1 MIQKVLIVDDSTT
14 SHAFVKA
21 KLSGEPIEFHS
32 APNGKVGLELAASL
46 QPDLILLDVEMPHPN
61 GFEVCRLLKA
71 EPVTMNI
78 PIIFLTGASSTEEK
92 IKGLEL
98 GAADYVTKP
107 FDMAE
112 LRARVRGSLRTKYLL
127 DLLNRKAMIDGL
139 TGLWNRGYMDQRLKA
154 ELSLVKR
161 TGLPFSCIMAD
172 VDHFKS
178 INDTYGHAFGDAAL
192 IAVSQIL
199 AENSR
204 TEDIV
209 CRYGGEEFV
218 LLLPGVD
225 IEGAMIFAERLRGI
239 ISQFTLLHGGQQV
252 KLTCSFGVST
262 ATPTD
267 FADTSLVQHADQ
279 ALYDAKRGGR
289 NRVVAAKLPQCVA
302 SPAT

>member
-1 MIQKVLIVDDSTT
+1 MTQKVLIIDDSSTT
-14 SHAFVKA
+14 HAFVKS
-21 KLSGEPIEFHS
+21 KLSGEPIEIHS

-71 EPVTMNI
+71 EPVTMSI

-127 DLLNRKAMIDGL
+127 DLLSRKAMIDGL

-154 ELSLVKR
+154 ELSLIKR
-161 TGLPFSCIMAD
+161 TGLSFSCIMAD

-178 INDTYGHAFGDAAL
+178 INDTYGHAFGDDAL
-192 IAVSQIL
+192 IAVSRVF

-204 TEDIV
+204 NEDIV

-218 LLLPGVD
+218 LLLPGIA
-225 IEGAMIFAERLRGI
+225 IEGAMTFAERLRKT
-239 ISQFTLLHGGQQV
+239 ISQLTLVHSGQQV

-262 ATPTD
+262 VGPTD
-267 FADTSLVQHADQ
+267 IADASPVKLADQ
-279 ALYDAKRGGR
+279 ALYEAKRGGR
-289 NRVVAAKLPQCVA
+289 NRVVAAELQSCEA
-302 SPAT
+302 STAV

>member
-1 MIQKVLIVDDSTT
+1 MIQKVLIIDDSAVV
-14 SHAFVKA
+14 HAFVKS

-32 APNGKVGLELAASL
+32 APNGNVGLELAASL

-98 GAADYVTKP
+98 GAVDYVTKP
-107 FDMAE
+107 FDIAE

-127 DLLNRKAMIDGL
+127 DLLSRKAMIDGL

-154 ELSLVKR
+154 ELSLIKR

-192 IAVSQIL
+192 IAVSQIF

-218 LLLPGVD
+218 LLLPGID
-225 IEGAMIFAERLRGI
+225 IDGAMTFAERLRRT
-239 ISQFTLLHGGQQV
+239 ISQLTLLHSGQQV
-252 KLTCSFGVST
+252 KLTCSFGVSKVG
-262 ATPTD
+262 PTD
-267 FADTSLVQHADQ
+267 FADASPVQLADQ

-289 NRVVAAKLPQCVA
+289 NRVVAANLQLCEA
-302 SPAT
+302 SPVV

>member
-1 MIQKVLIVDDSTT
+1 MIQKVLIIDDSTT
-14 SHAFVKA
+14 THAFVKVR
-21 KLSGEPIEFHS
+21 LSGEPIEFHS
-32 APNGKVGLELAASL
+32 APNGKVGLELAASV

-107 FDMAE
+107 FDIAE

-139 TGLWNRGYMDQRLKA
+139 TGLWNRGYMDKRLEA
-154 ELSLVKR
+154 ELSLINR

-192 IAVSQIL
+192 CAISQIFM
-199 AENSR
+199 ENSR
-204 TEDIV
+204 TEDVV

-218 LLLPGVD
+218 CLLPGID
-225 IEGAMIFAERLRGI
+225 LEGAMLFAERLRGI
-239 ISQFTLLHGGQQV
+239 VSELTLVHSGKQA
-252 KLTCSFGVST
+252 KLTCSFGV
-262 ATPTD
+262 ARVEPRD
-267 FADTSLVQHADQ
+267 CADVSPVQLADQ

-289 NRVVAAKLPQCVA
+289 NRVVAAGLQRSET
-302 SPAT
+302 SPAI